1 MGHAACHLLSA
12 QEKKPIASW
21 SLFLPTIDFVCRS
34 ASHPNCAHQ
43 GRSES
48 NSRNSSAPM
57 SYDHAPYMHAFYV
70 FTQARP
76 DGVRVGRW
84 LDSGHGQYTRRSA
97 SECRFLRWLPECEGK

>member
-34 ASHPNCAHQ
+34 ASHPKCAHQ
-43 GRSES
+43 GRPES
-48 NSRNSSAPM
+48 NSRNPFAPM
-57 SYDHAPYMHAFYV
+57 SYGHALYMHAFYV

-76 DGVRVGRW
+76 DSVRVGRG
-84 LDSGHGQYTRRSA
+84 LASCHGQYTLRST
-97 SECRFLRWLPECEGK
+97 SECRFLRWLL